1 MVSSEKTI
9 LNTLPY
15 RAIIMRC
22 IIPRVPLHS
31 TFGLISLCPGLC
43 ARCPSRASQS
53 TGFIGCAEIIRFYLL
68 DTVTVLFFGA
78 CENTPRNNLR
88 NTRKQKVTILILKF
102 VDIFF
107 FRFLSFFLFYNSCFS
122 RISGIRNPIN
132 HQNEKR
138 PLRKPSMK
146 YCCPFAVT
154 YVVMRSMVP

>member
-1 MVSSEKTI
+1 MTALLKRERNIYCEMQSENADIKI
-9 LNTLPY
+9 Y
-15 RAIIMRC
+15 R
-22 IIPRVPLHS
+22 HS
-31 TFGLISLCPGLC
+31 IFV
-43 ARCPSRASQS
+43 
-53 TGFIGCAEIIRFYLL
+53 YLL

-78 CENTPRNNLR
+78 CENTPRNNLL

-107 FRFLSFFLFYNSCFS
+107 FRFLSFFLFYNSRFS

-146 YCCPFAVT
+146 YFCPLPVT
-154 YVVMRSMVP
+154 YVVMRSMPPWLVEIRVTCVSKIPFSTHSCMGLVFRLNR